1 MNKLLKIKNA
11 IKYSELVYPV
21 NNEGGAPIVHP
32 NGADNRQEQGQAGR
46 KQAQHL
52 VGEAHGLSCGQRRIP
67 QLKDAVAGS

>member
-1 MNKLLKIKNA
+1 
-11 IKYSELVYPV
+11 
-21 NNEGGAPIVHP
+21 VHP